1 MTKDPSVP
9 DGYRVVRLPRSG
21 PRGRQSVRSWMWGK
35 EIADR
40 RMEQRERPVSYGQQ
54 RAERARKWEEVDRA
68 RAERGVVRD
77 YRA

>member
-1 MTKDPSVP
+1 
-9 DGYRVVRLPRSG
+9 
-21 PRGRQSVRSWMWGK
+21 VRSWMWGK